1 MDTNKTKKKWKELGI
16 DALFDFAGAFLQAV
30 GVWCFIEPSRI
41 APGGVSGIAL
51 MLNHLFALPIG
62 AVSLVINIPL
72 MIAAW
77 CLLDRSMT
85 LKTVRTVIW
94 MSVIQDLV
102 SMAGIWQYEGDRLI
116 SCGFGGIFVGVGM
129 ALIFMRNSTTGG
141 GDILAKLL
149 QKLCPY
155 MQTGYAIM
163 LVDFVI
169 VGASVLV
176 FGEIEAA
183 LYGIIS
189 IVCTTQA
196 VDTLLYGMNKGSLI
210 TIHSEKNEEIAREI
224 METMDRG
231 TTFYKSIGGYSGK
244 EGLTLTCAVDRKQ
257 FHVVKEIIDRHDPR
271 AFVIVS
277 PSRIWELAD
286 MAKHYVSLGNQTGEG
301 WFLTGEMLELI
312 HSGVKNIVCTQPFG
326 CLPNHIVGKGVIKEL
341 RASHPEA
348 NIIAVDYDPG
358 ASEVNQLNRIKLM
371 LATAQKQLHIESN
384 KAIS

>member
-1 MDTNKTKKKWKELGI
+1 M
-16 DALFDFAGAFLQAV
+16 QAV

-72 MIAAW
+72 LLASW
-77 CLLDRSMT
+77 CLLDRAMT
-85 LKTVRTVIW
+85 LKTVRTVVW

-102 SMAGIWQYEGDRLI
+102 SAAGIWQYEGDRLI

-129 ALIFMRNSTTGG
+129 ALIFVRNSTTGG

-169 VGASVLV
+169 VGTSVLV

-277 PSRIWELAD
+277 PTKET
-286 MAKHYVSLGNQTGEG
+286 YGEG
-301 WFLTGEMLELI
+301 FIG
-312 HSGVKNIVCTQPFG
+312 
-326 CLPNHIVGKGVIKEL
+326 
-341 RASHPEA
+341 
-348 NIIAVDYDPG
+348 DY
-358 ASEVNQLNRIKLM
+358 RKL
-371 LATAQKQLHIESN
+371 
-384 KAIS
+384 

>member
-244 EGLTLTCAVDRKQ
+244 EGLTLTWCGGPQ
-257 FHVVKEIIDRHDPR
+257 T
-271 AFVIVS
+271 VS
-277 PSRIWELAD
+277 CGQRD
-286 MAKHYVSLGNQTGEG
+286 H
-301 WFLTGEMLELI
+301 
-312 HSGVKNIVCTQPFG
+312 
-326 CLPNHIVGKGVIKEL
+326 
-341 RASHPEA
+341 
-348 NIIAVDYDPG
+348 
-358 ASEVNQLNRIKLM
+358 
-371 LATAQKQLHIESN
+371 
-384 KAIS
+384 

>member
-1 MDTNKTKKKWKELGI
+1 
-16 DALFDFAGAFLQAV
+16 
-30 GVWCFIEPSRI
+30 
-41 APGGVSGIAL
+41 
-51 MLNHLFALPIG
+51 
-62 AVSLVINIPL
+62 
-72 MIAAW
+72 
-77 CLLDRSMT
+77 
-85 LKTVRTVIW
+85 
-94 MSVIQDLV
+94 
-102 SMAGIWQYEGDRLI
+102 
-116 SCGFGGIFVGVGM
+116 
-129 ALIFMRNSTTGG
+129 
-141 GDILAKLL
+141 
-149 QKLCPY
+149 

-244 EGLTLTCAVDRKQ
+244 EGLTLTCAGWTANS

-277 PSRIWELAD
+277 PTKET
-286 MAKHYVSLGNQTGEG
+286 YGEG
-301 WFLTGEMLELI
+301 FIG
-312 HSGVKNIVCTQPFG
+312 
-326 CLPNHIVGKGVIKEL
+326 
-341 RASHPEA
+341 
-348 NIIAVDYDPG
+348 DY
-358 ASEVNQLNRIKLM
+358 RKL
-371 LATAQKQLHIESN
+371 
-384 KAIS
+384 

>member
-189 IVCTTQA
+189 IVCMTQA

-277 PSRIWELAD
+277 PTKET
-286 MAKHYVSLGNQTGEG
+286 YGEG
-301 WFLTGEMLELI
+301 FIG
-312 HSGVKNIVCTQPFG
+312 
-326 CLPNHIVGKGVIKEL
+326 
-341 RASHPEA
+341 
-348 NIIAVDYDPG
+348 DY
-358 ASEVNQLNRIKLM
+358 RKL
-371 LATAQKQLHIESN
+371 
-384 KAIS
+384 

>member
-210 TIHSEKNEEIAREI
+210 TIHSER
-224 METMDRG
+224 MRRLQG
-231 TTFYKSIGGYSGK
+231 KSWRPW
-244 EGLTLTCAVDRKQ
+244 TAVLR
-257 FHVVKEIIDRHDPR
+257 FIR
-271 AFVIVS
+271 A
-277 PSRIWELAD
+277 LAD
-286 MAKHYVSLGNQTGEG
+286 
-301 WFLTGEMLELI
+301 
-312 HSGVKNIVCTQPFG
+312 
-326 CLPNHIVGKGVIKEL
+326 
-341 RASHPEA
+341 
-348 NIIAVDYDPG
+348 
-358 ASEVNQLNRIKLM
+358 
-371 LATAQKQLHIESN
+371 TAEKRG
-384 KAIS
+384 